1 MSGKSKSMFYIV
13 IVFIV
18 LLIAGGWWMITQTGS
33 GNVEQVQSEL
43 RVIAAGA
50 QDYYLKP
57 RMIGGG
63 GKSFEGITFDE
74 IRLQGA
80 ERSSDSFKI
89 STKSADYAIDE
100 VEPERIVVSAAF
112 TGGGNNGLRAEIGP
126 DSLLIREF

>member
-1 MSGKSKSMFYIV
+1 MSS
-13 IVFIV
+13 
-18 LLIAGGWWMITQTGS
+18 QTGS
-33 GNVEQVQSEL
+33 GNIEQVQSEL
-43 RVIAAGA
+43 RLIAAGA

-80 ERSSDSFKI
+80 ERLSDSLKFG
-89 STKSADYAIDE
+89 TESAEYSIDE
-100 VEPERIVVSAAF
+100 IEPERIVVKAAF
-112 TGGGNNGLRAEIGP
+112 SGGGNNGLSAEIGP